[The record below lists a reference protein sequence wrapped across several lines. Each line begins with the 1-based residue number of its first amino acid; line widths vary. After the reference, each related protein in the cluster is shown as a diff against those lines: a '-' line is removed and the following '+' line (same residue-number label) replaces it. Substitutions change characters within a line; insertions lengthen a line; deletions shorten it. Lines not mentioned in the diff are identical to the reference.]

1 MWVINQANIK
11 DWARDYEGPLF
22 DGILC
27 DPPYELGFM
36 GKSWDSSGI
45 AFDTEMWA
53 DIYKLLKPGGHL
65 LAFSGSRTYHR
76 MAVAIEDAGFEIR
89 DMIEWV
95 YGSGFPKSLNIGK
108 AVNSLETNE
117 WSKISKALD
126 NIDQKSIMEVWKSN
140 AKLAGIKLSKSLTGV
155 GSSMQKK
162 YFVPDIAVLYPNQEN
177 KNAGAIIAELNSC
190 VPNHTSE
197 ESLTIAVESVEQ
209 NTELSQDLVKS
220 VIKLS
225 QSHGVLSWSIFT
237 AECDVKEWL
246 KENTTVNLKVDEALK
261 TLRGNKKYSS
271 EEITSVL
278 CAELTDI
285 LKLTIL
291 SQSNTFQNLD
301 TKSQTDF
308 LSVINVII
316 TEYTTENLISNTVA
330 ILKSKAVDK
339 IQGNEREYLGID
351 KTKVRKDNDNNNTYA
366 KHVGQTGEITKG
378 TSPYEG
384 YGTALKPAH
393 EPCVLAR
400 KPLEKG
406 MTVANNV
413 LKHGTGGLNIDGTR
427 VGTETISYPNGT
439 GGGKNEVNRMM
450 GGNKENDTDFRSTP
464 WSQTGRF
471 PANLIHDGSDEV
483 EAVFPQTGS
492 PRKERTSKRGGSSLY
507 GSETIGTPDKLGTW
521 PADNGGSA
529 SRFFYTAKSSRA
541 ERNAGLDGTVS
552 IKVQLEICEN
562 NTTRQENLAQLQVVM
577 DSSHLKATAESGIGT
592 KSGTEWSM
600 SLFGSQYTEK
610 YLPSTKSTTSTTTSS
625 ITTSAILNY
634 LTGLLTNES
643 TLGVSLEMANGGNHA
658 NDVESSSTLAATISD
673 QTALVLGASPAQASK
688 RLLISVSDGKN
699 FHSTVKPLSL
709 TKYLATLIKPPTG
722 GRLLVPFSG
731 SGSEMVGAL
740 QAGWGEVIGVE
751 LTEEYIPIA
760 EARIKHWTK
769 EPDQSSLL

>member
-45 AFDTEMWA
+45 AFDKEMWA
-53 DIYKLLKPGGHL
+53 DLFKLVKPGGHL

-108 AVNSLETNE
+108 AV
-117 WSKISKALD
+117 
-126 NIDQKSIMEVWKSN
+126 
-140 AKLAGIKLSKSLTGV
+140 
-155 GSSMQKK
+155 
-162 YFVPDIAVLYPNQEN
+162 
-177 KNAGAIIAELNSC
+177 
-190 VPNHTSE
+190 
-197 ESLTIAVESVEQ
+197 
-209 NTELSQDLVKS
+209 
-220 VIKLS
+220 
-225 QSHGVLSWSIFT
+225 
-237 AECDVKEWL
+237 
-246 KENTTVNLKVDEALK
+246 
-261 TLRGNKKYSS
+261 
-271 EEITSVL
+271 
-278 CAELTDI
+278 
-285 LKLTIL
+285 
-291 SQSNTFQNLD
+291 
-301 TKSQTDF
+301 
-308 LSVINVII
+308 
-316 TEYTTENLISNTVA
+316 
-330 ILKSKAVDK
+330 DK
-339 IQGNEREYLGID
+339 IQGNEREVLPPKIFPDGSKD
-351 KTKVRKDNDNNNTYA
+351 RKTANHKFYADEEQQENNYTN
-366 KHVGQTGEITKG
+366 TKG

-400 KPLEKG
+400 KPISEKNI
-406 MTVANNV
+406 AENV
-413 LKHGTGGLNIDGTR
+413 LRWGTGGINIDASRVEHNVEPKFTNRTAPKSNGEKMGTF
-427 VGTETISYPNGT
+427 
-439 GGGKNEVNRMM
+439 
-450 GGNKENDTDFRSTP
+450 KENGNMATP
-464 WSQTGRF
+464 NPQGRF
-471 PANLIHDGSDEV
+471 PANFIHDGSDEV

>member
-1 MWVINQANIK
+1 MHKINHANIK
-11 DWARDYEGPLF
+11 EWAANYDGPLF

-53 DIYKLLKPGGHL
+53 DLFKLVKPGGHL

-108 AVNSLETNE
+108 AV
-117 WSKISKALD
+117 
-126 NIDQKSIMEVWKSN
+126 
-140 AKLAGIKLSKSLTGV
+140 
-155 GSSMQKK
+155 
-162 YFVPDIAVLYPNQEN
+162 
-177 KNAGAIIAELNSC
+177 
-190 VPNHTSE
+190 
-197 ESLTIAVESVEQ
+197 
-209 NTELSQDLVKS
+209 
-220 VIKLS
+220 
-225 QSHGVLSWSIFT
+225 
-237 AECDVKEWL
+237 
-246 KENTTVNLKVDEALK
+246 
-261 TLRGNKKYSS
+261 
-271 EEITSVL
+271 
-278 CAELTDI
+278 
-285 LKLTIL
+285 
-291 SQSNTFQNLD
+291 
-301 TKSQTDF
+301 
-308 LSVINVII
+308 
-316 TEYTTENLISNTVA
+316 
-330 ILKSKAVDK
+330 DK
-339 IQGNEREYLGID
+339 IQGNEREVVGELKLTGTARNT
-351 KTKVRKDNDNNNTYA
+351 KTIGAKVSSAITSDYEVNNT
-366 KHVGQTGEITKG
+366 KTDITKG

-406 MTVANNV
+406 MTVATNA
-413 LKHGTGGLNIDGTR
+413 LKHGTGGLNIDGSR
-427 VGTETISYPNGT
+427 VGTEQVETGRGGRNSGSTFNASIGDKTPPNI
-439 GGGKNEVNRMM
+439 
-450 GGNKENDTDFRSTP
+450 
-464 WSQTGRF
+464 GRF

-483 EAVFPQTGS
+483 EAVFPQTGKS
-492 PRKERTSKRGGSSLY
+492 SGGRIGNK
-507 GSETIGTPDKLGTW
+507 GSMINTMGNAYEKGDPGFGDS
-521 PADNGGSA
+521 GSA

-541 ERNAGLDGTVS
+541 ERNLGLDGTVS

-562 NTTRQENLAQLQVVM
+562 NITRQENLAQLQVVM
-577 DSSHLKATAESGIGT
+577 DNSHLKATAESGIGT

-610 YLPSTKSTTSTTTSS
+610 YLISTKSTTSTTTSS

-643 TLGVSLEMANGGNHA
+643 TLGVNLEMANGGNPA
-658 NDVESSSTLAATISD
+658 SDVESSSTLTATISD
-673 QTALVLGASPAQASK
+673 QTASALGASPAQASS

-731 SGSEMVGAL
+731 SGSEMIGAL
-740 QAGWGEVIGVE
+740 QAGWEYVEGVE

-760 EARIKHWTK
+760 EARIKYWLEQMLEDDK
-769 EPDQSSLL
+769 QIKLI